1 MKLNELKD
9 NPGAHYR
16 AKRVGRGIGSG
27 KGKTSGRGGKG
38 QTARSGVALNGFE
51 GGQTPLHRRL
61 PKRGFNNKIFQK
73 DYKVV
78 NLGRLQQALDA
89 GKLAAEGAV
98 DAGKL
103 VAAGVLRRP
112 GDGIRLL
119 AKGRLSAALT
129 IEVAG
134 ASKAA
139 IDAVEAAGG
148 KVVMSGRAAAAAE
161 APEKKPKRA
170 SRRDAPPA

>member
-1 MKLNELKD
+1 MKLNEIRD

-119 AKGRLSAALT
+119 AKGKLSAALT

-139 IDAVEAAGG
+139 VDAVEAAGG
-148 KVVMSGRAAAAAE
+148 KVVVSGRAAVQ
-161 APEKKPKRA
+161 APPKERKRA
-170 SRRDAPPA
+170 VRREAPPA